1 MADAPEGMI
10 RRPALVATA
19 PVSFG
24 LFALARALHGYGA
37 ELLSDI
43 GLHPGQELIL
53 MQLFDR
59 NGQTQAELQQAVGL
73 DHSTVSRSIRRMVDA
88 GLLTREPSASDRRAM
103 IVSLS
108 ENGEAMRKPITAV
121 WTTLERLAVEA
132 IQKTG
137 QEGFMTTAAELEHAY
152 TAARRT

>member
-1 MADAPEGMI
+1 MADAPEEMV
-10 RRPALVATA
+10 RRSALARTA

-24 LFALARALHGYGA
+24 LFALGRALHGYGA

-43 GLHPGQELIL
+43 GLHAGQELIL

-73 DHSTVSRSIRRMVDA
+73 EHSTVSRSIRRMEEA
-88 GLLTREPSASDRRAM
+88 GLLIRQPSRSDRRAM

-108 ENGEAMRKPITAV
+108 EQGEAMRQPIADV
-121 WTTLERLAVEA
+121 WSALERLAVEV
-132 IQKTG
+132 IQRTA
-137 QEGFMTTAAELEHAY
+137 QEGFMTTAAELERTY
-152 TAARRT
+152 TAARHC